1 MNWFKGLNELG
12 KGLINLAVT
21 IIVFAVVQPLV
32 KGSFSWDTS
41 VASFFILVIPISIG
55 VFFASLKGDKNE
67 QWGFKYLILRWR
79 NCSFFYCST

>member
-1 MNWFKGLNELG
+1 MWNVIILDMNWFKGLNELG
-12 KGLINLAVT
+12 KGLINLAVA

-41 VASFFILVIPISIG
+41 VASFFVSVILISIG

-67 QWGFKYLILRWR
+67 Q
-79 NCSFFYCST
+79 